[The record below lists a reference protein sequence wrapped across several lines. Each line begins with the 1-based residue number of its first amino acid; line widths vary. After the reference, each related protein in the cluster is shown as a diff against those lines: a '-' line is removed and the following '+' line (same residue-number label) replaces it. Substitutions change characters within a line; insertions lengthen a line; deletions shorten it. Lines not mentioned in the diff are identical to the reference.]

1 MSIKNKFNKMNL
13 KDKINQIK
21 VILGLTVKLASDKLI
36 DGTILEAEE
45 FEVGYPLFVINEDS
59 TKSPAPFGTH
69 ETESGKL
76 IEVDEAGT
84 IVSISEKES
93 EVETEDGKVEV
104 EVEMESIVGD
114 VVPEVNVEASGTPVM
129 IQEALKDLVMAV
141 ESITKEVETIKEEM
155 GKMREKY
162 EAFSKTP
169 GAAKAPRVLPSSE
182 ANSSTSLLEA
192 RIENLNQLK
201 KENFF
206 AIK

>member
-1 MSIKNKFNKMNL
+1 MNFKEKF
-13 KDKINQIK
+13 NQIK
-21 VILGLTVKLASDKLI
+21 AILGIDVKLASEKLV

-45 FEVGYPLFVINEDS
+45 FEVGYPLFVVNEDS
-59 TKSPAPFGTH
+59 TKSPAPAGIH

-76 IEVDEAGT
+76 VEVDEAGT

-93 EVETEDGKVEV
+93 EVEVEAEVEETV
-104 EVEMESIVGD
+104 EVEMESIIGD
-114 VVPEVNVEASGTPVM
+114 VVPEVEVEAGGVPVI

-155 GKMREKY
+155 GKMKEKY

-169 GAAKAPRVLPSSE
+169 GAAKAPKVLPSSE
-182 ANSSTSLLEA
+182 ANTTTSLLDT
-192 RIENLNQLK
+192 RIENLNKLS